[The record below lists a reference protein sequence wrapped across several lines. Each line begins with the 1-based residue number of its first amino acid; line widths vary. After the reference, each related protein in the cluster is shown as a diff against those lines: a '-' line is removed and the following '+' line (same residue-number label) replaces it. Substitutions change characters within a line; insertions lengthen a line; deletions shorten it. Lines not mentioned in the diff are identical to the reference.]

1 MCQLPV
7 FTQRSLVKLKRG
19 GLFANG
25 ISLLLCCRKMNVY
38 LFTSLS
44 ERWKMTLC
52 DVKKLDAQSAILEHR
67 KTRRHSAV

>member
-7 FTQRSLVKLKRG
+7 FTLTSLVKLKRG

-25 ISLLLCCRKMNVY
+25 ISLLLRCRKMNVY
-38 LFTSLS
+38 LLS
-44 ERWKMTLC
+44 ERWKMTLRE
-52 DVKKLDAQSAILEHR
+52 VKKLDAQSAILEHR